1 MLKIDRKK
9 ALIIVLVLAVLIV
22 GIILVQF
29 VLRGGSSNECP
40 TTASYCPLP

>member
-1 MLKIDRKK
+1 MLKIGKK
-9 ALIIVLVLAVLIV
+9 RALIVVLVLAVLIV